1 MSATV
6 VGDKSE
12 QISALPSR
20 GLNPNGKDRQ
30 INRLIAQCHDGKE
43 HRTVHNPDRSKGE
56 ILRGDSASELSL
68 AVLIGITQQGMGRGK
83 CVPGRK

>member
-12 QISALPSR
+12 QISALPLR
-20 GLNPNGKDRQ
+20 GLNSNGKDRQ
-30 INRLIAQCHDGKE
+30 INRLMAQCHDSKE

-68 AVLIGITQQGMGRGK
+68 TVLIGITRQGMGRGK
-83 CVPGRK
+83 CVPDRK